1 MSKRIIDLPSG
12 SISDSSLGFI
22 GDPNSGALTETSY
35 RAMKD
40 YFESG
45 SILFLTGSYVTTASF
60 NTFTGSYKNDSASF
74 YNYIGNLVAS
84 SSTYAGTSSF
94 NSLSSSYSA
103 DSSSFN
109 ARINAISASELTGSY
124 VTTFNFNVFSGSVAA
139 NFSASN
145 NIISN
150 VVASQSGYLLTS
162 SFIPYSASYVID
174 SSSWNHNIAN
184 IYASESTYTPS
195 SSFNSL
201 SSSYHS
207 DSGSFY
213 TNILN
218 VYASESNY
226 LQTSSINNKN
236 NYHAVFTG
244 SGFTYGSVYQS
255 GSSVLI
261 NAVNGVNDSILQAA
275 GNVSIFST
283 GYLQLPVGN
292 TTQRPPTSSLGAT
305 SSIAAFPMVRGN
317 SDTALIEFYNGSQWI
332 PLAASSASFS
342 GSGTVTSVGLTL
354 PASVFGVGNSPII
367 GAGTL
372 SGSFVTQSINTV
384 FAAPSASNGVPY
396 FRQLVISD
404 IAQLT
409 ASFIGQFVL
418 TGSFNQFTSSYYTSS
433 GAFAAQ
439 LGNVYSTQ
447 SNYVPTASFNAFTAS
462 INSYTSSVNVQLSN
476 IYASESGYTPT
487 GSFYNFSGSYY
498 NDSSSNVVKF
508 INIYSSQSNYVPTS
522 SLSGVSFYYPV
533 FSGSYNLVTGS
544 IYTSG
549 STTLVTSQLT
559 IISGGLGVSGSLA
572 DSFGSFGSGG
582 QILSSTGTGVRW
594 SSTGS
599 VGWSL
604 AGNSISSGSFLGTTN
619 AQDLIFK
626 RNNIQVAAFTINNNI
641 VLGNANN
648 SVTGSNAVVI
658 GGTNNFAN
666 NMAAVIDG
674 SNNIA
679 TGNSS
684 VVVGGQNNV
693 TLGVGSITLG
703 GQNLSASAG
712 YSVALGRFNDP
723 ISSSIPSAWIGGDP
737 LLILGN
743 GSSTSSI
750 SNALVVYKTGSIA
763 IPYYGSASLNV
774 LSVDVNG
781 YLNNVPFYPSNSI
794 NADSAS
800 FNARIN
806 ALTSSVSY
814 LTGSYVTTG
823 SFNSYTASVAIQI
836 ANIYASGSDFT
847 TTSSFYAFTSSY
859 RTDSGSNY
867 TKINNIYASESNYLP
882 TSSISGVTNYI
893 PVFTGGLTF
902 GTSSIYK
909 FSGSTLIGSTTGS
922 SNNAL
927 LQVFGNIYISQ
938 SIYDSSN
945 STGSINQILTNTS
958 TGIKWI
964 SSSSIGVVPQT
975 LSFIIGDG
983 GPYTPLSGST
993 QFSSS
998 GNPLVGRTLLQFFQ
1012 EGILMSP
1019 ISRSVDW
1026 YSFTGSQGIINLNN
1040 AEFDPDTF
1048 YSALYY

>member
-40 YFESG
+40 YFQSG
-45 SILFLTGSYVTTASF
+45 SSLLLTGSYVTTASF
-60 NTFTGSYKNDSASF
+60 NAFTGSYETDSGSF
-74 YNYIGNLVAS
+74 YNYINILIS
-84 SSTYAGTSSF
+84 SASTYAGTSSF
-94 NSLSSSYSA
+94 NSLSSSYYI
-103 DSSSFN
+103 DSGSFN
-109 ARINAISASELTGSY
+109 ARINALSGSELTGSY
-124 VTTFNFNVFSGSVAA
+124 VTTLTFNVFSGSVAA

-162 SFIPYSASYVID
+162 SFLPYSSSYVVD
-174 SSSWNHNIAN
+174 SSSFLQNIAN
-184 IYASESTYTPS
+184 VYASESAYTPS
-195 SSFNSL
+195 SSFNFL
-201 SSSYHS
+201 SSSYHL

-226 LQTSSINNKN
+226 LPTSSINSKN
-236 NYHAVFTG
+236 NYLAVFTG
-244 SGFTYGSVYQS
+244 SVLTYSSAYQS
-255 GSSVLI
+255 GSSILI
-261 NAVNGVNDSILQAA
+261 NAVNGANDSILQAA
-275 GNVSIFST
+275 GNVSVFST
-283 GYLQLPVGN
+283 GYLQLPGG
-292 TTQRPPTSSLGAT
+292 TTAQRPPTSSLGVT
-305 SSIAAFPMVRGN
+305 SSIAAFPMIRGN
-317 SDTALIEFYNGSQWI
+317 SDNSTVEFYNGAQWI
-332 PLAASSASFS
+332 TFATATGSVTS
-342 GSGTVTSVGLTL
+342 SGTVTSVGLTL

-372 SGSFVTQSINTV
+372 SGSFTTQSINTV

-418 TGSFNQFTSSYYTSS
+418 SSSFNQFTSSYYTAS

-439 LGNVYSTQ
+439 LSNVYSTQ

-462 INSYTSSVNVQLSN
+462 INSYTSSVNIQLSN

-487 GSFYNFSGSYY
+487 GSFYSFSGSYY
-498 NDSSSNVVKF
+498 TDSSSNVVKF
-508 INIYSSQSNYVPTS
+508 VNIFSSQSNYVPTS
-522 SLSGVSFYYPV
+522 SITGINSYYPI
-533 FSGSYNLVTGS
+533 FSGSSNLVTGS
-544 IYTSG
+544 IYTTG
-549 STTLVTSQLT
+549 STTT
-559 IISGGLGVSGSLA
+559 IISPLTVVSGALGVSGSLA

-626 RNNIQVAAFTINNNI
+626 RNNIQVAGFFINNNI
-641 VLGNANN
+641 VIGNSNN
-648 SVTGSNAVVI
+648 TSTGSNAVIV
-658 GGTNNFAN
+658 GGSNSVAN
-666 NMAAVIDG
+666 NNATVING
-674 SNNIA
+674 SNSTAI
-679 TGNSS
+679 GNSS
-684 VVVGGQNNV
+684 VILGGQN
-693 TLGVGSITLG
+693 GVATGINSIVLG
-703 GQNLSASAG
+703 GLNLSASAG
-712 YSVALGRFNDP
+712 YSMVIGRFNDP
-723 ISSSIPSAWIGGDP
+723 ISSSTPSTWINSDP

-750 SNALVVYKTGSIA
+750 SNALVVYKTGSLA
-763 IPYYGSASLNV
+763 LPYYGSALLNV

-781 YLNNVPFYPSNSI
+781 YVNNVPFYPSNSI

-823 SFNSYTASVAIQI
+823 SFNFYTGSAASQSL
-836 ANIYASGSDFT
+836 NIYASQSNYT
-847 TTSSFYAFTSSY
+847 PTSSFNPFSSSY
-859 RTDSGSNY
+859 HSDSGSNY
-867 TKINNIYASESNYLP
+867 TKINNVYASQSNYLP
-882 TSSISGVTNYI
+882 TSSISGIINYI
-893 PVFTGGLTF
+893 PIFNGPLSL
-902 GTSSIYK
+902 GTSSIYQS
-909 FSGSTLIGSTTGS
+909 SGSMLLGSTTGS
-922 SNNAL
+922 GNNAV
-927 LQVFGNIYISQ
+927 LQVFGNIYVSK
-938 SIYDSSN
+938 SIYDSTN
-945 STGSINQILTNTS
+945 TTGSLNQILSNSS

-964 SSSSIGVVPQT
+964 NTGSAGATV
-975 LSFIIGDG
+975 LSTNFIIGDG
-983 GPYTPLSGST
+983 GSYTPLSGST
-993 QFSSS
+993 QYSGS
-998 GNPLVGRTLLQFFQ
+998 GNPLIGRTLVQFFQ
-1012 EGILMSP
+1012 EGLLMAP
-1019 ISRSVDW
+1019 VSRSVGW
-1026 YSFTGSQGIINLNN
+1026 YSFTSSQGIINLNN